1 MSVMQFTSP
10 APVEG
15 QGYGINWDTAE
26 QRVQELKDFLMTA
39 PPGHGPRASSL
50 PSGRV

>member
-15 QGYGINWDTAE
+15 QGYGINWALQDLEIEEMNA
-26 QRVQELKDFLMTA
+26 LL
-39 PPGHGPRASSL
+39 S
-50 PSGRV
+50 